1 MNTNAQPDIS
11 SQALFAK
18 WQAEHQQLDQFT
30 EELRT
35 WTYDVAQLGI
45 PHFGEAADKL
55 TLLHGR
61 LQSHFQQEDEIG
73 SQLANQQSVPSVEIE
88 ATRRKAAQDHQSLS
102 TRLDDLIDRLRQN
115 EPPFDSWEQAV
126 QEVDLFIDALEQHE
140 EQESASITW
149 LSPPSKSK

>member
-1 MNTNAQPDIS
+1 MP
-11 SQALFAK
+11 QALFAK
-18 WQAEHQQLDQFT
+18 WQAEHRQLDEFT

-35 WTYDVAQLGI
+35 WTYEVAQLGI
-45 PHFGEAADKL
+45 PHFGEAANKL
-55 TLLHGR
+55 TLLRVR
-61 LQSHFQQEDEIG
+61 LQKHFQQEDEIG
-73 SQLANQQSVPSVEIE
+73 NQLANQQSVPSVEIE
-88 ATRRKAAQDHQSLS
+88 ATRRKATQDHISLS
-102 TRLDDLIDRLRQN
+102 TRLDDLIDRLAQT